1 MPVTHPIQFKYS
13 GQMGNNDSS
22 GKLNPGILEY
32 MREEYDRVLREK
44 SRKYLIL
51 SEVLEI
57 HQH

>member
-1 MPVTHPIQFKYS
+1 
-13 GQMGNNDSS
+13 MGNNDSS